1 MAGFI
6 FAAVLVLLVL
16 VLVSKAIILVPQ
28 GEAAVIERL
37 GRYTRTLSGGLAF
50 VIPFID
56 RVREKVDTRER
67 MVTFPPQAVITEDNL
82 TVAID
87 TVVTFQVND
96 PARAIYGVADYIFGI
111 EQITT
116 ATLRDVVGGL
126 TLEETLTSRDYINRR
141 LRGELDEAT
150 AKWGL
155 RIARVELKAIEPPPS
170 IQQSME
176 KQMKADRE
184 KRAMILTAEGTR
196 EADIK
201 TAEGRKQAQ
210 ILAAEGNKHASILAA
225 EGERQ
230 ATILRAEGDR
240 AARYL
245 QAQGE
250 ARAIQKV
257 NAAVKASQL
266 TPELLAWQYLE
277 KLPELANKDG
287 NTVWMVPSQFGDSLE
302 SFARAFGKA
311 DEDGVFRYEPPAVTA
326 EAKEEADRDKDEDWF
341 DMSSNPEIARAVAAA
356 NEVANR
362 PVEDPALAA
371 QSKRKSVAE
380 AEKESPIAGENG
392 SAPSGRRRDE
402 DRGLPAGG
410 YGSGQPG
417 VDQAGIGQAG
427 AGHSDLDH
435 IQRPGGHRDEPG
447 HPGYQAGPDG
457 QGGPGAAPNQGGGHQ
472 GGQHGNHGG
481 AGETWRP

>member
-1 MAGFI
+1 M
-6 FAAVLVLLVL
+6 
-16 VLVSKAIILVPQ
+16 
-28 GEAAVIERL
+28 
-37 GRYTRTLSGGLAF
+37 
-50 VIPFID
+50 
-56 RVREKVDTRER
+56 
-67 MVTFPPQAVITEDNL
+67 
-82 TVAID
+82 
-87 TVVTFQVND
+87 
-96 PARAIYGVADYIFGI
+96 
-111 EQITT
+111 
-116 ATLRDVVGGL
+116 
-126 TLEETLTSRDYINRR
+126 
-141 LRGELDEAT
+141 
-150 AKWGL
+150 
-155 RIARVELKAIEPPPS
+155 
-170 IQQSME
+170 
-176 KQMKADRE
+176 
-184 KRAMILTAEGTR
+184 
-196 EADIK
+196 
-201 TAEGRKQAQ
+201 
-210 ILAAEGNKHASILAA
+210 
-225 EGERQ
+225 
-230 ATILRAEGDR
+230 
-240 AARYL
+240 
-245 QAQGE
+245 
-250 ARAIQKV
+250 
-257 NAAVKASQL
+257 KASQL

-410 YGSGQPG
+410 YGAGQPG

-427 AGHSDLDH
+427 AGHPDLDH

-447 HPGYQAGPDG
+447 HPGYQS
-457 QGGPGAAPNQGGGHQ
+457 GPGAAPNQGGGHQ
-472 GGQHGNHGG
+472 GDRHGNHGG